1 MTFLSFL
8 RHTVILF
15 SVLLLGACGLS
26 PQAVVVEPKPSVA
39 YQALGQIQSVAVQVR
54 DDRTEDHLGSRGG
67 TYAETSV
74 LTIGND
80 LPKAIYDA
88 VTNGL
93 HQQGFNAMNPGQT
106 DHRLEVTLEE
116 LLYTPAEGAVVNRV
130 TIDALLRAD
139 VYKGHQHLYTN
150 TYKSQTL
157 HNTVS
162 TPTSK
167 KNQTIITEELNRTL
181 TRLLQDESLLTVLRD
196 GRIL

>member
-1 MTFLSFL
+1 MPTFSLL
-8 RHTVILF
+8 RHALVFI
-15 SVLLLGACGLS
+15 SVLLLSACGLS
-26 PQAVVVEPKPSVA
+26 PQAVVVEPKPDVA
-39 YQALGQIQSVAVQVR
+39 YQALGQNQPVAVQVR
-54 DDRTEDHLGSRGG
+54 DDRPEDHLGSRGG
-67 TYAETSV
+67 TYADTSV

-130 TIDALLRAD
+130 TVDAFLRAD

-162 TPTSK
+162 TPTAK
-167 KNQTIITEELNRTL
+167 KNQAFITEELNRTL
-181 TRLLQDESLLTVLRD
+181 TRMLQDKNLLTVLRD